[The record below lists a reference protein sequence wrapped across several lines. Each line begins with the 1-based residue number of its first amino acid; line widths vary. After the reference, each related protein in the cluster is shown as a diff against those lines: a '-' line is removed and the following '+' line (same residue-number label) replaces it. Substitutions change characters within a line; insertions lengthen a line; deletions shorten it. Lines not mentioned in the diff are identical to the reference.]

1 MGLHKRSMPDLTIE
15 PVEPRNNTRTAPVNK
30 VIEHGVYESGSVLEG
45 LPKRT
50 YVDCYLTL
58 EEAAAA
64 HPTAEVLNHSTKEQG
79 NPLPEVAPD
88 WFDPTYAGERWNEDY

>member
-15 PVEPRNNTRTAPVNK
+15 PELNSAGTGYK
-30 VIEHGVYESGSVLEG
+30 VIEHSVYERGSVLEG

-50 YVDCYLTL
+50 FVDSFLSL
-58 EEAAAA
+58 EAATAA
-64 HPTAEVLNHSTKEQG
+64 HPTAEVLEHSTKEQG

-88 WFDPTYAGERWNEDY
+88 WFDPSYAGERWGEGY